1 MSCDAFPF
9 VVDREDNPAIQL
21 FGKRLF
27 NDQSPMEFLIE
38 LLLVTTASKRIGG
51 DAGDPFNTPLPSADM
66 LKDWPVTDELRYA
79 PKARLNLKLFAF
91 MGASRL
97 DSRHETHRQHY
108 KDVLQR
114 LYDSIRTTEA
124 GSENDVLRTLE
135 NLFLGFQGTGVG
147 RTWCAQSF
155 MPVCKGLLACET
167 IWSESAARR
176 NASALRSWTDVTDD
190 LTTYF
195 SSNKRI
201 FLARGGEV
209 LYMQLCNA
217 LRQPPEAVRRW
228 NKESG
233 VQLEAKE
240 QEPAWLHQQLQDE
253 LAKLHDHCPQTVT
266 DIAEF
271 LDTGVE
277 SETAAAT
284 DTDGGEPRYITAGYC
299 PADSWRE
306 GYLFAVDLLRLCQA
320 DLDVIERLQLLEA
333 ACAMQVLRNLAAQ
346 SARHC
351 PSEHKTTSPGY
362 RLAISAPNEDSPALK
377 RLSRHTAKV
386 VEKLIYRAI
395 RCEDVRL
402 PENDEIAREKLL
414 KEADRRYGGKL
425 FVGMAKRIG
434 LLVPRRGA
442 GVRFTLNAQLLR
454 LLVVTTVPIGGR
466 LTYDRFKEL
475 VEARHGMVFDID
487 GFRRASTWVDG
498 MGRIFG
504 DNSIDYWLQEMLEAA
519 GLLIHLSDSCAL
531 VVNPATQKGVAP

>member
-1 MSCDAFPF
+1 MSCDPFPF
-9 VVDREDNPAIQL
+9 VAVREREDNPAIQL

-27 NDQSPMEFLIE
+27 NDQSSMEFLIE
-38 LLLVTTASKRIGG
+38 LLLVTTSSKRIG
-51 DAGDPFNTPLPSADM
+51 DAGDPFLTPLPSADM
-66 LKDWPVTDELRYA
+66 LKDWPLTDELRYA

-108 KDVLQR
+108 KDVLQK
-114 LYDSIRTTEA
+114 LHDSIRVAET

-155 MPVCKGLLACET
+155 MPVCKGLLAGET
-167 IWSESAARR
+167 IWNETAARR
-176 NASALRSWTDVTDD
+176 TPPQNWDNLLEDQQTY
-190 LTTYF
+190 LTM
-195 SSNKRI
+195 NKHR

-209 LYMQLCNA
+209 LYLQICNA

-233 VQLEAKE
+233 VQLEPKE
-240 QEPAWLHQQLQDE
+240 QDPAWLHQQLQDE

-277 SETAAAT
+277 SETAVAT
-284 DTDGGEPRYITAGYC
+284 DTDGGEPRYVTAGYC

-320 DLDVIERLQLLEA
+320 DLDVIERLQLLEM
-333 ACAMQVLRNLAAQ
+333 ACAMQVLRNLATQ
-346 SARHC
+346 SARHY
-351 PSEHKTTSPGY
+351 PSEHKTTWPGY

-386 VEKLIYRAI
+386 VEKIIYRAI
-395 RCEDVRL
+395 RCEDIHL
-402 PENDEIAREKLL
+402 PDDEIEREKLL

-475 VEARHGMVFDID
+475 LEARHGLVFDID
-487 GFRRASTWVDG
+487 GFKRASAWVDG
-498 MGRIFG
+498 SGWIFG

-531 VVNPATQKGVAP
+531 VVNPVTQEGVAP

>member
-1 MSCDAFPF
+1 MSCDPFPF
-9 VVDREDNPAIQL
+9 VAVREREDNPAIQL

-27 NDQSPMEFLIE
+27 NDQSSMEFLIE
-38 LLLVTTASKRIGG
+38 LLLVTTSSKRIG
-51 DAGDPFNTPLPSADM
+51 DAGDPFLTPLPSADM
-66 LKDWPVTDELRYA
+66 LKDWPLTDELRYA

-108 KDVLQR
+108 KDVLQK
-114 LYDSIRTTEA
+114 LHDSIRVAET

-155 MPVCKGLLACET
+155 MPVCKGLLAGET
-167 IWSESAARR
+167 IWNETAARR
-176 NASALRSWTDVTDD
+176 TPPQNWDNLLEDQQTY
-190 LTTYF
+190 LTM
-195 SSNKRI
+195 NKHR

-209 LYMQLCNA
+209 LYLQICNA

-233 VQLEAKE
+233 VQLEPKE
-240 QEPAWLHQQLQDE
+240 QDPAWLHQQLQDE

-277 SETAAAT
+277 SETAVAT
-284 DTDGGEPRYITAGYC
+284 DTDGGEPRYVTAGYC

-320 DLDVIERLQLLEA
+320 DLDVIERLQLLET
-333 ACAMQVLRNLAAQ
+333 ACAMQVLRNLATQ
-346 SARHC
+346 SARHY
-351 PSEHKTTSPGY
+351 PSEHKTTWPGY

-386 VEKLIYRAI
+386 VEKIIYRAI
-395 RCEDVRL
+395 RCEDIHL
-402 PENDEIAREKLL
+402 PDDEIEREKLL

-475 VEARHGMVFDID
+475 LEARHGLVFDID
-487 GFRRASTWVDG
+487 GFKRASAWVDG
-498 MGRIFG
+498 SGWIFG

-531 VVNPATQKGVAP
+531 VVNPVIQKGIAP

>member
-1 MSCDAFPF
+1 MSCDAFPS
-9 VVDREDNPAIQL
+9 VRDREENPAIQL

-38 LLLVTTASKRIGG
+38 LLLVTNSSKRIGK
-51 DAGDPFNTPLPSADM
+51 AGTSFVTPLPATQMLAD
-66 LKDWPVTDELRYA
+66 WQVADELRYA

-91 MGASRL
+91 LGASRL
-97 DSRHETHRQHY
+97 DARHETHRQHY
-108 KDVLQR
+108 RDVLQR
-114 LYDSIRTTEA
+114 LHDSIRVTEA

-135 NLFLGFQGTGVG
+135 NLFLGFQGAGVG

-155 MPVCKGLLACET
+155 MPVCKGLLAGET
-167 IWSESAARR
+167 IWNETAARR
-176 NASALRSWTDVTDD
+176 TPPQNWDD
-190 LTTYF
+190 LLEKQQTYLTM
-195 SSNKRI
+195 NKHR

-209 LYMQLCNA
+209 LYLQLCNA
-217 LRQPPEAVRRW
+217 LRQNPESVRRW
-228 NKESG
+228 TNESG
-233 VQLEAKE
+233 VHLEPKE
-240 QEPAWLHQQLQDE
+240 QDPAWLHEQLQCG
-253 LAKLHDHCPQTVT
+253 LGKLLDHCPQTVT

-271 LDTGVE
+271 LDSGVE
-277 SETAAAT
+277 SETATAT
-284 DTDGGEPRYITAGYC
+284 DTDENGEPRFVIAGYC
-299 PADSWRE
+299 PADSWQE

-320 DLDVIERLQLLEA
+320 DLDVIERLQLLET
-333 ACAMQVLRNLAAQ
+333 ACAMQVLRSLAAQ

-351 PSEHKTTSPGY
+351 PAEHGTTWPGY
-362 RLAISAPNEDSPALK
+362 RVAVSAPNEDNPALK

-395 RCEDVRL
+395 RCEDVDL
-402 PENDEIAREKLL
+402 PDNEVERGKLL

-442 GVRFTLNAQLLR
+442 GVRFTLNARLLR

-475 VEARHGMVFDID
+475 VAARHGLVFDID
-487 GFRRASTWVDG
+487 GFKDASNWADG
-498 MGRIFG
+498 IGWIFG
-504 DNSIDYWLQEMLEAA
+504 DNSIDHWLQEMLEAA

-531 VVNPATQKGVAP
+531 VENPATGKGVEP

>member
-1 MSCDAFPF
+1 MSCDSFPF
-9 VVDREDNPAIQL
+9 VGVREREDNPAIQL

-27 NDQSPMEFLIE
+27 NDQSSTEFLIE
-38 LLLVTTASKRIGG
+38 LLLVTTSSKRIG
-51 DAGDPFNTPLPSADM
+51 DAGDPFITPLPSANM
-66 LKDWPVTDELRYA
+66 LKDWPLTDELRYA

-108 KDVLQR
+108 KDVLQKLR
-114 LYDSIRTTEA
+114 DSIRVAEA

-135 NLFLGFQGTGVG
+135 NLFLGFQGPGVG

-155 MPVCKGLLACET
+155 IPVCKGLLAGET
-167 IWSESAARR
+167 IWNETAARR
-176 NASALRSWTDVTDD
+176 TPPQNWDNVLEDQQTY
-190 LTTYF
+190 LTM
-195 SSNKRI
+195 NKHR

-209 LYMQLCNA
+209 LYLQLCNA
-217 LRQPPEAVRRW
+217 LRQPSEAVRRW
-228 NKESG
+228 NNESG
-233 VQLEAKE
+233 VQLEPKE
-240 QEPAWLHQQLQDE
+240 QDPAWLHQQLQNE
-253 LAKLHDHCPQTVT
+253 LAALHDHCPQTVT

-271 LDTGVE
+271 LDSGVE
-277 SETAAAT
+277 SETAVAT
-284 DTDGGEPRYITAGYC
+284 DTDGGEPRYVTAGYC
-299 PADSWRE
+299 PADSWKE

-320 DLDVIERLQLLEA
+320 DLDVIERLQLLEM
-333 ACAMQVLRNLAAQ
+333 ACAMQVLRNLATQ

-351 PSEHKTTSPGY
+351 PSEHGTTWPGY

-395 RCEDVRL
+395 RCEDVHL
-402 PENDEIAREKLL
+402 PPDEALREKLL

-475 VEARHGMVFDID
+475 LEARHGLVFDID
-487 GFRRASTWVDG
+487 GFKRASAWVDG
-498 MGRIFG
+498 SGWILG
-504 DNSIDYWLQEMLEAA
+504 DHGIDYWLQEMLEAA

-531 VVNPATQKGVAP
+531 VVNPVTQKGVAP

>member
-1 MSCDAFPF
+1 MSCDPFPF
-9 VVDREDNPAIQL
+9 VSDREREDNPAIQL
-21 FGKRLF
+21 FGLRLL

-38 LLLVTTASKRIGG
+38 LLLVTTSPKCIGSQG
-51 DAGDPFNTPLPSADM
+51 ETITTSLPSADM
-66 LKDWPVTDELRYA
+66 LKQWPLMDELRYA
-79 PKARLNLKLFAF
+79 PKAHLNLKLFAF

-108 KDVLQR
+108 KDILQK
-114 LYDSIRTTEA
+114 LHDTIRVTET

-155 MPVCKGLLACET
+155 MPVCSGLLAGET
-167 IWSESAARR
+167 IWNETAARR
-176 NASALRSWTDVTDD
+176 WPPHNWDEVLEDHQTY
-190 LTTYF
+190 LTM
-195 SSNKRI
+195 NKHR

-209 LYMQLCNA
+209 LYLQLCNA
-217 LRQPPEAVRRW
+217 LRQPAEAVCRW
-228 NKESG
+228 NKESA
-233 VQLEAKE
+233 VQLEPNE
-240 QEPAWLHQQLQDE
+240 QDPEWLHHQLQDE
-253 LAKLHDHCPQTVT
+253 LAKLLDRCPQTVT

-277 SETAAAT
+277 SETTAAT
-284 DTDGGEPRYITAGYC
+284 DNTDGGEPRYIKAGYC

-320 DLDVIERLQLLEA
+320 DLDVIERLQLLET
-333 ACAMQVLRNLAAQ
+333 ACAMQVLRSLAAQ

-351 PSEHKTTSPGY
+351 PSEHETTWPGY
-362 RLAISAPNEDSPALK
+362 RLAISAPNEHGPALK

-402 PENDEIAREKLL
+402 PNDEAAKEDLL
-414 KEADRRYGGKL
+414 KKADRGYGGKL

-475 VEARHGMVFDID
+475 LEARHGLVFDID
-487 GFRRASTWVDG
+487 GFKRASAWVDG
-498 MGRIFG
+498 SSWLFG

-531 VVNPATQKGVAP
+531 VVNPVTQKGIAP

>member
-1 MSCDAFPF
+1 MSCDPFPY

-38 LLLVTTASKRIGG
+38 FLLVTTSPKKLGSEG
-51 DAGDPFNTPLPSADM
+51 EPFIIPLPPIAII
-66 LKDWPVTDELRYA
+66 KNWPITKELWYA

-91 MGASRL
+91 LGASRL

-108 KDVLQR
+108 KEFLQKLQSR
-114 LYDSIRTTEA
+114 IRVAETGT
-124 GSENDVLRTLE
+124 ENDVIRTLE

-155 MPVCKGLLACET
+155 IPVSAGLLAGET
-167 IWSESAARR
+167 IWNETAARR
-176 NASALRSWTDVTDD
+176 SPPHNWDDVLQDQQTY
-190 LTTYF
+190 LTM
-195 SSNKRI
+195 NKHR

-209 LYMQLCNA
+209 LYLQLCNA
-217 LRQPPEAVRRW
+217 LRQKSETVSRW

-233 VQLEAKE
+233 VQLESEE
-240 QEPAWLHQQLQDE
+240 QEPQILWL
-253 LAKLHDHCPQTVT
+253 KLLTRLPKLVYDCPKTVT

-271 LDTGVE
+271 LDSGIE

-284 DTDGGEPRYITAGYC
+284 DMDGGDPRYVTAGYC
-299 PADSWRE
+299 PADSWQE
-306 GYLFAVDLLRLCQA
+306 GYLFAVDLLRLCTA
-320 DLDVIERLQLLEA
+320 DLDVIERIQLLET
-333 ACAMQVLRNLAAQ
+333 ACAMQVLRSLATQ

-351 PSEHKTTSPGY
+351 PSENKITWPGY
-362 RLAISAPNEDSPALK
+362 RLAISAPNEDNPALK

-395 RCEDVRL
+395 RCEDVQL
-402 PENDEIAREKLL
+402 PDDEVAREKVL

-442 GVRFTLNAQLLR
+442 GVRFTLNEQLLR
-454 LLVVTTVPIGGR
+454 FLVVTTVPIGGR

-475 VEARHGMVFDID
+475 VEARHGLVFDID
-487 GFRRASTWVDG
+487 GFKRASEWVDG
-498 MGRIFG
+498 VGWIYA
-504 DNSIDYWLQEMLEAA
+504 DSSIDSWLQEMLEAA

-531 VVNPATQKGVAP
+531 VVNPATQKGEAQ

>member
-1 MSCDAFPF
+1 MSCEAFPF
-9 VVDREDNPAIQL
+9 VAKREENPAIRL

-38 LLLVTTASKRIGG
+38 LLLVTTSSKRIG

-66 LKDWPVTDELRYA
+66 LKDWLTDELRYA

-114 LYDSIRTTEA
+114 LHDSIRVTEA
-124 GSENDVLRTLE
+124 GTENDVLRTLE
-135 NLFLGFQGTGVG
+135 NLFLGFQGTGVS

-155 MPVCKGLLACET
+155 MPVCKGLLASET
-167 IWSESAARR
+167 IWSESAARKAPVPR
-176 NASALRSWTDVTDD
+176 NWADVTDD

-209 LYMQLCNA
+209 LYMQICNA
-217 LRQPPEAVRRW
+217 LRQPPESVRRW
-228 NKESG
+228 IKESG
-233 VQLEAKE
+233 VQLEPKE
-240 QEPAWLHQQLQDE
+240 QDPAWLHQQLQDE
-253 LAKLHDHCPQTVT
+253 LAKLLDHCPQTVT

-284 DTDGGEPRYITAGYC
+284 DTPRGEPRYVTAGYC

-320 DLDVIERLQLLEA
+320 DLDVIERLQLLET
-333 ACAMQVLRNLAAQ
+333 ACAMQVLRNLATQ

-351 PSEHKTTSPGY
+351 PSEHETTWPGY
-362 RLAISAPNEDSPALK
+362 RLAISAPNEDSPAPK

-402 PENDEIAREKLL
+402 PDDEVDEVARERLL

-442 GVRFTLNAQLLR
+442 GVRFTLNEQLLR

-475 VEARHGMVFDID
+475 LEARHGLVFDND
-487 GFRRASTWVDG
+487 GFKRARAWADG
-498 MGRIFG
+498 IGPIFW

-531 VVNPATQKGVAP
+531 VVNPVTQKGVAP

>member
-9 VVDREDNPAIQL
+9 VVDREENPAIQL

-38 LLLVTTASKRIGG
+38 LLLVTTSSKRIGN
-51 DAGDPFNTPLPSADM
+51 AGPTFVTPLPTVTM
-66 LKDWPVTDELRYA
+66 LGDWPVTDELRYA

-114 LYDSIRTTEA
+114 LHDHIRVTEA

-155 MPVCKGLLACET
+155 MPVCKGLLAGET
-167 IWSESAARR
+167 IWNETAARR
-176 NASALRSWTDVTDD
+176 TPPQNWDNLLEEQQTY
-190 LTTYF
+190 LTM
-195 SSNKRI
+195 NKHR

-209 LYMQLCNA
+209 LYLQLCNA
-217 LRQPPEAVRRW
+217 LRQKPESVRRW
-228 NKESG
+228 IKESG
-233 VQLEAKE
+233 VHLEPKE
-240 QEPAWLHQQLQDE
+240 QDPVWLHEQLQCE
-253 LAKLHDHCPQTVT
+253 LGKLLDHCPQTVT

-271 LDTGVE
+271 LDSGVE
-277 SETAAAT
+277 TETAAAT
-284 DTDGGEPRYITAGYC
+284 DTDSGESRYVTAGYC

-320 DLDVIERLQLLEA
+320 DLDVIERLQLLET
-333 ACAMQVLRNLAAQ
+333 ACALQVLRSLAAQ

-351 PSEHKTTSPGY
+351 PSEHETTWPGY
-362 RLAISAPNEDSPALK
+362 RLAISAPNEDTPALK

-395 RCEDVRL
+395 RCEDVAL
-402 PENDEIAREKLL
+402 PNDEVEREKLL

-442 GVRFTLNAQLLR
+442 GARFTLNEQLLR
-454 LLVVTTVPIGGR
+454 LLVVTTVPIDGR

-475 VEARHGMVFDID
+475 VEARYGMVFDID
-487 GFRRASTWVDG
+487 GFKRASAWVDG
-498 MGRIFG
+498 MGWIFG

>member
-1 MSCDAFPF
+1 MSCDPFPF
-9 VVDREDNPAIQL
+9 VAVREREDNPAIQL

-27 NDQSPMEFLIE
+27 NDQSSMEFLIE
-38 LLLVTTASKRIGG
+38 LLLVTTSSKRIG
-51 DAGDPFNTPLPSADM
+51 DAGDPFVTPLPSADM
-66 LKDWPVTDELRYA
+66 LKDWPLTDELCYA

-108 KDVLQR
+108 KDVLQK
-114 LYDSIRTTEA
+114 LHDSIRVAEA

-155 MPVCKGLLACET
+155 MPVCKGLLAGET
-167 IWSESAARR
+167 IWNETAARR
-176 NASALRSWTDVTDD
+176 TPPQNWDSLLEDQQIY
-190 LTTYF
+190 LTM
-195 SSNKRI
+195 NKHR

-209 LYMQLCNA
+209 LYLQVCNA

-233 VQLEAKE
+233 VQLEPKE
-240 QEPAWLHQQLQDE
+240 QDPAWLHQQLQDE

-277 SETAAAT
+277 SETATAT
-284 DTDGGEPRYITAGYC
+284 DTAGGEPRYVTAGYC
-299 PADSWRE
+299 PADSWKE

-320 DLDVIERLQLLEA
+320 DLDVIERLQLLET
-333 ACAMQVLRNLAAQ
+333 ACAMQVLRNLATQ

-351 PSEHKTTSPGY
+351 PSEHETTWPGY
-362 RLAISAPNEDSPALK
+362 RLAISAPNEDGPALK

-402 PENDEIAREKLL
+402 PDDEIVREKLL

-475 VEARHGMVFDID
+475 LEARHGLVFDID
-487 GFRRASTWVDG
+487 GFKRASAWVDG
-498 MGRIFG
+498 SGWIFG

-531 VVNPATQKGVAP
+531 VVNPVTQKGVAP

>member
-1 MSCDAFPF
+1 MSCDPFPF
-9 VVDREDNPAIQL
+9 VAVREREDNPAIQL

-27 NDQSPMEFLIE
+27 NDQSSMEFLIE
-38 LLLVTTASKRIGG
+38 LLLVTTSSKQIGET
-51 DAGDPFNTPLPSADM
+51 DPFNTPLPTADM
-66 LKDWPVTDELRYA
+66 LKEWPLTAELRYA

-108 KDVLQR
+108 KDVLQK
-114 LYDSIRTTEA
+114 LHDSIRVAEA

-155 MPVCKGLLACET
+155 IPVSKGLLAGEAIWNET
-167 IWSESAARR
+167 AARR
-176 NASALRSWTDVTDD
+176 TPPQSWDNLLEDQQTY
-190 LTTYF
+190 LTM
-195 SSNKRI
+195 NKHR

-209 LYMQLCNA
+209 LYLQICNA

-228 NKESG
+228 NNESG
-233 VQLEAKE
+233 VQLEPKE
-240 QEPAWLHQQLQDE
+240 QDPAWLHQQLQDE

-277 SETAAAT
+277 SATAAAT
-284 DTDGGEPRYITAGYC
+284 DNTDGGEPRYVTAGYC
-299 PADSWRE
+299 PADSWKE

-320 DLDVIERLQLLEA
+320 DLDVIERLQLLET
-333 ACAMQVLRNLAAQ
+333 ACAMQVLRNLATQ

-351 PSEHKTTSPGY
+351 PSEHETTWPGY

-395 RCEDVRL
+395 RCEDVHL
-402 PENDEIAREKLL
+402 PDDEIVREKLL

-475 VEARHGMVFDID
+475 LEARHGLVFDID
-487 GFRRASTWVDG
+487 GFKRASTWMDG
-498 MGRIFG
+498 SGWIFG

-531 VVNPATQKGVAP
+531 VVNPVTQKGFAP